1 MEGGYTERD
10 VQAQIHLI
18 EPQGLIKK
26 GIIKNGG
33 LDLKGFEF
41 FEPTT
46 LAEASRLFAQEHT
59 QLLAGGTD
67 LVIGMKALTETP
79 QSVISLQK
87 IPGLAGVTAEAD
99 GGISVGAMTKV
110 REVELSA
117 NIQKHHTALAEGA
130 SEIGSIQI
138 RNLATIGGNIAH
150 ASPAADTVAGL
161 LVAGAQVDIASAD
174 GERSV
179 SIDELFT
186 GPGQTVLA
194 PGEIITRFRLPSPAS
209 GSHYIKHKIREVMDL
224 AFIGVAAAVNLD
236 NGTITDARIGLA
248 AVAPT
253 PIRATEAEDLLRG
266 NELTAELL
274 EQAGEAAAAA
284 SSPISDLRCSA
295 EHRREM
301 VDVLTRR
308 TLQEAVAR
316 A

>member
-1 MEGGYTERD
+1 M
-10 VQAQIHLI
+10 
-18 EPQGLIKK
+18 KS
-26 GIIKNGG
+26 
-33 LDLKGFEF
+33 FEF
-41 FEPTT
+41 YEPTT
-46 LAEASRLFAQEHT
+46 LAEASRLFAEEHA

-67 LVIGMKALTETP
+67 IIIGMKALTETP
-79 QSVISLQK
+79 QSVVSLQK
-87 IPGLAGVTAEAD
+87 IPGLD
-99 GGISVGAMTKV
+99 GITTDGDSINIGAMTTV
-110 REVELSA
+110 REVELSGDV
-117 NIQKHHTALAEGA
+117 QQHHTALAEGA

-161 LVAGAQVDIASAD
+161 LVADAQVDIASAD

-179 SIDELFT
+179 PIDELFT
-186 GPGQTVLA
+186 GPGQTVLT

-224 AFIGVAAAVNLD
+224 AFIGVAAAINMD

-253 PIRATEAEDLLRG
+253 PIRATEAEDLLKG
-266 NELTAELL
+266 NAPTPELL
-274 EQAGEAAAAA
+274 EQAGEAAAAGC
-284 SSPISDLRCSA
+284 SPISDLRCSA

-308 TLQEAVAR
+308 TLQYALER
-316 A
+316 ASA

>member
-1 MEGGYTERD
+1 LR
-10 VQAQIHLI
+10 
-18 EPQGLIKK
+18 
-26 GIIKNGG
+26 N
-33 LDLKGFEF
+33 FEF

-46 LAEASRLFAQEHT
+46 IAEASRLFAQEHA

-67 LVIGMKALTETP
+67 LVIGMKALTEEP
-79 QSVISLQK
+79 QSVISLQN
-87 IPGLAGVTAEAD
+87 IPGLVGITTEAD
-99 GGISVGAMTKV
+99 NSISVGAMTKA
-110 REVELSA
+110 RQVELSA
-117 NIQKHHTALAEGA
+117 DIQQHHTALAEGA
-130 SEIGSIQI
+130 AEIGSIQI

-161 LVAGAQVDIASAD
+161 LVADAQVDIASAD
-174 GERSV
+174 GERAV

-224 AFIGVAAAVNLD
+224 AFIGVAAAVNLE
-236 NGTITDARIGLA
+236 NGVITDARIGLA

-253 PIRATEAEDLLRG
+253 PIRATEAENLLNG

-274 EQAGEAAAAA
+274 AQAGEAAAAA
-284 SSPISDLRCSA
+284 ASPISDLRCSA
-295 EHRREM
+295 EHRSEM

-308 TLQEAVAR
+308 AVQEAVNR

>member
-1 MEGGYTERD
+1 MR
-10 VQAQIHLI
+10 
-18 EPQGLIKK
+18 
-26 GIIKNGG
+26 N
-33 LDLKGFEF
+33 FEF
-41 FEPTT
+41 FEPAT
-46 LAEASRLFAQEHT
+46 LAEASRLFAQEHA

-67 LVIGMKALTETP
+67 LVIGMKALTEAP

-87 IPGLAGVTAEAD
+87 IPGLAGITTESD
-99 GGISVGAMTKV
+99 NSISVGAMTSV
-110 REVELSA
+110 RAVELSA
-117 NIQKHHTALAEGA
+117 DIQQHHTALAEGA
-130 SEIGSIQI
+130 AEIGSIQI

-161 LVAGAQVDIASAD
+161 LVADAQVDIASAD
-174 GERSV
+174 GERTV
-179 SIDELFT
+179 PIDALFT

-224 AFIGVAAAVNLD
+224 AFIGVAASVNLD
-236 NGTITDARIGLA
+236 NGVITDARIGLA

-253 PIRATEAEDLLRG
+253 PIRATEAEDLLKG

-274 EQAGEAAAAA
+274 TQAGEAAAAA
-284 SSPISDLRCSA
+284 ASPISDLRCSA
-295 EHRREM
+295 EHRSEM

-308 TLQEAVAR
+308 TVQEAVNR

>member
-1 MEGGYTERD
+1 
-10 VQAQIHLI
+10 
-18 EPQGLIKK
+18 
-26 GIIKNGG
+26 
-33 LDLKGFEF
+33 LKGFEF

-46 LAEASRLFAQEHT
+46 LAEASRLFAEEHA

-87 IPGLAGVTAEAD
+87 IPGLAGITSDAD
-99 GGISVGAMTKV
+99 NGITIGAMTKA

-117 NIQKHHTALAEGA
+117 DIQQHHTALAEGA
-130 SEIGSIQI
+130 AEIGSIQI

-161 LVAGAQVDIASAD
+161 LVADAQVDIASAD
-174 GERSV
+174 GERTV

-194 PGEIITRFRLPSPAS
+194 PGEIITRFRLPSPSS

-224 AFIGVAAAVNLD
+224 AFIGVAASVNLE
-236 NGTITDARIGLA
+236 NGVITDARIGLA

-253 PIRATEAEDLLRG
+253 PIRATEAENLLNG

-274 EQAGEAAAAA
+274 AQAGEAAAAA
-284 SSPISDLRCSA
+284 ASPISDLRCSA
-295 EHRREM
+295 EHRSEM

-308 TLQEAVAR
+308 AIQAAVDR

>member
-1 MEGGYTERD
+1 MKSF
-10 VQAQIHLI
+10 A
-18 EPQGLIKK
+18 
-26 GIIKNGG
+26 
-33 LDLKGFEF
+33 F

-46 LAEASRLFAQEHT
+46 LADASRLFAEEHT

-87 IPGLAGVTAEAD
+87 IPGLAGITTEAD
-99 GGISVGAMTKV
+99 NSISIGAMTKV
-110 REVELSA
+110 REVELSGA
-117 NIQKHHTALAEGA
+117 VLQHHTALAEGA
-130 SEIGSIQI
+130 AEIGSIQI

-161 LVAGAQVDIASAD
+161 LVADAQVDIASAD
-174 GERSV
+174 GERTV
-179 SIDELFT
+179 PINELFT
-186 GPGQTVLA
+186 GPGQTVLT
-194 PGEIITRFRLPSPAS
+194 PGEIITRFRLPKPAS

-224 AFIGVAAAVNLD
+224 AFIGVAAAVTMD

-253 PIRATEAEDLLRG
+253 PIRATEAEDLLKG
-266 NELTAELL
+266 NALTPQLI

-308 TLQEAVAR
+308 TLRQASER
-316 A
+316 ASG

>member
-1 MEGGYTERD
+1 M
-10 VQAQIHLI
+10 
-18 EPQGLIKK
+18 
-26 GIIKNGG
+26 
-33 LDLKGFEF
+33 KGFEF

-46 LAEASRLFAQEHT
+46 LAEASRLFAEEHA

-67 LVIGMKALTETP
+67 LVIGMKALAETP
-79 QSVISLQK
+79 QSVISLQN
-87 IPGLAGVTAEAD
+87 IPGLAGITSDAD
-99 GGISVGAMTKV
+99 NGISIGAMTKV

-117 NIQKHHTALAEGA
+117 DIQQHHTALAEGA

-161 LVAGAQVDIASAD
+161 LVADAQVDIASAD
-174 GERSV
+174 GERTV

-186 GPGQTVLA
+186 GPGQTVLV
-194 PGEIITRFRLPSPAS
+194 PGEIITRFRLPNPAS

-236 NGTITDARIGLA
+236 NATITDARIGLA

-253 PIRATEAEDLLRG
+253 PIRATEAENLLKG
-266 NELTAELL
+266 NEPTAELL
-274 EQAGEAAAAA
+274 EQVGEAAAAA

-295 EHRREM
+295 EHRKEM

-308 TLQEAVAR
+308 TVQQALGR
-316 A
+316 ASG

>member
-1 MEGGYTERD
+1 M
-10 VQAQIHLI
+10 
-18 EPQGLIKK
+18 KS
-26 GIIKNGG
+26 
-33 LDLKGFEF
+33 FEF
-41 FEPTT
+41 YEPTT
-46 LAEASRLFAQEHT
+46 LAEASRLFAEAHA

-79 QSVISLQK
+79 ESVISLQK
-87 IPGLAGVTAEAD
+87 IPGLT
-99 GGISVGAMTKV
+99 GITTEVDNSISIGAMTKV
-110 REVELSA
+110 REVEVSGD
-117 NIQKHHTALAEGA
+117 IQQHHTALAEGA

-161 LVAGAQVDIASAD
+161 LVADAQVDIASAD

-179 SIDELFT
+179 PIDELFT
-186 GPGQTVLA
+186 GPGQTVLT

-224 AFIGVAAAVNLD
+224 AFIGVAAAINMD

-253 PIRATEAEDLLRG
+253 PIRATEAEDLLKG
-266 NELTAELL
+266 NAPTPELL
-274 EQAGEAAAAA
+274 EQAGEAAAAGC
-284 SSPISDLRCSA
+284 SPISDLRCSA

-301 VDVLTRR
+301 VNVLTRR
-308 TLQEAVAR
+308 TLQSALER
-316 A
+316 ASA

>member
-1 MEGGYTERD
+1 MR
-10 VQAQIHLI
+10 
-18 EPQGLIKK
+18 
-26 GIIKNGG
+26 N
-33 LDLKGFEF
+33 FEF
-41 FEPTT
+41 FEPAT
-46 LAEASRLFAQEHT
+46 LAEASRLFAQEHA

-67 LVIGMKALTETP
+67 LVIGMKALTEAP

-87 IPGLAGVTAEAD
+87 IPGLAGITTESD
-99 GGISVGAMTKV
+99 NSISVGAMTSV
-110 REVELSA
+110 RAVELSA
-117 NIQKHHTALAEGA
+117 DIQQHHTALAEGA
-130 SEIGSIQI
+130 GEIGSIQI

-161 LVAGAQVDIASAD
+161 LVADAQVDIASAD
-174 GERSV
+174 GERTV
-179 SIDELFT
+179 PIDKLFT

-224 AFIGVAAAVNLD
+224 AFIGVAASVNLD
-236 NGTITDARIGLA
+236 NGVITDARIGLA

-253 PIRATEAEDLLRG
+253 PIRATEAEDLLKG

-274 EQAGEAAAAA
+274 TQAGEAAAAA
-284 SSPISDLRCSA
+284 ASPISDLRCSA
-295 EHRREM
+295 EHRSEM

-308 TLQEAVAR
+308 TVQEAVNR

>member
-1 MEGGYTERD
+1 M
-10 VQAQIHLI
+10 
-18 EPQGLIKK
+18 KS
-26 GIIKNGG
+26 
-33 LDLKGFEF
+33 FEY

-46 LAEASRLFAQEHT
+46 LAEASRLLAEEHA

-67 LVIGMKALTETP
+67 LVIGMKAYTETP

-87 IPGLAGVTAEAD
+87 IQGLDGITSDSD
-99 GGISVGAMTKV
+99 GGTTIGAMTKV
-110 REVELSA
+110 REVELSDD
-117 NIQKHHTALAEGA
+117 IQQHHTALAEGA

-161 LVAGAQVDIASAD
+161 LVADAQVDIASAN

-179 SIDELFT
+179 PINELFT
-186 GPGQTVLA
+186 GPGQTVLK
-194 PGEIITRFRLPSPAS
+194 PGEIITQFRLPNPAS

-224 AFIGVAAAVNLD
+224 AFIGVASSVNID

-253 PIRATEAEDLLRG
+253 PIRATEAEELLKG
-266 NELTAELL
+266 KEITSELL

-284 SSPISDLRCSA
+284 TSPISDLRCSA
-295 EHRREM
+295 EHRKEM

-308 TLQEAVAR
+308 TLQLAIDR

>member
-1 MEGGYTERD
+1 MR
-10 VQAQIHLI
+10 
-18 EPQGLIKK
+18 
-26 GIIKNGG
+26 N
-33 LDLKGFEF
+33 FEF
-41 FEPTT
+41 FEPAT
-46 LAEASRLFAQEHT
+46 LAEASRLFAQEHA

-67 LVIGMKALTETP
+67 LVIGMKALTEAP

-87 IPGLAGVTAEAD
+87 IPGLAGITTESD
-99 GGISVGAMTKV
+99 NSIGVGAMTNV
-110 REVELSA
+110 RAVELSA
-117 NIQKHHTALAEGA
+117 DIQQHHTALAEGA
-130 SEIGSIQI
+130 AEIGSIQI

-161 LVAGAQVDIASAD
+161 LVADAQVDIASAY
-174 GERSV
+174 GERTV
-179 SIDELFT
+179 PIDKLFT

-224 AFIGVAAAVNLD
+224 AFIGVAASVNLD
-236 NGTITDARIGLA
+236 NGVITDARIGLA

-253 PIRATEAEDLLRG
+253 PIRATEAEDLLKG

-274 EQAGEAAAAA
+274 TQAGEAAAAA
-284 SSPISDLRCSA
+284 ASPISDLRCSA
-295 EHRREM
+295 EHRSEM

-308 TLQEAVAR
+308 TVQEAVNR

>member
-1 MEGGYTERD
+1 M
-10 VQAQIHLI
+10 
-18 EPQGLIKK
+18 KS
-26 GIIKNGG
+26 
-33 LDLKGFEF
+33 FEF

-46 LAEASRLFAQEHT
+46 LAEASRLFAEEHA

-67 LVIGMKALTETP
+67 LVIGMKAYTETP

-87 IPGLAGVTAEAD
+87 IPGLAGITTEAD
-99 GGISVGAMTKV
+99 NSISIGAMTPV
-110 REVELSA
+110 REVELSGD
-117 NIQKHHTALAEGA
+117 IQQHHTALAEGA
-130 SEIGSIQI
+130 AEIGSIQI

-161 LVAGAQVDIASAD
+161 LVADAQVDIASAD
-174 GERSV
+174 GERTV
-179 SIDELFT
+179 PINELFT
-186 GPGQTVLA
+186 GPGQTVLRN
-194 PGEIITRFRLPSPAS
+194 GEIITRFRLPSPAS

-224 AFIGVAAAVNLD
+224 AFIGVAAAIDMD

-253 PIRATEAEDLLRG
+253 PIRATEAEALLKG
-266 NELTAELL
+266 NAPTPELL

-308 TLQEAVAR
+308 TLEQASENASG
-316 A
+316 

>member
-1 MEGGYTERD
+1 M
-10 VQAQIHLI
+10 
-18 EPQGLIKK
+18 KS
-26 GIIKNGG
+26 
-33 LDLKGFEF
+33 FEF
-41 FEPTT
+41 YEPTT
-46 LAEASRLFAQEHT
+46 LAEASRLFAEEHA

-67 LVIGMKALTETP
+67 IVIGMKALTETP
-79 QSVISLQK
+79 ESVISLQK
-87 IPGLAGVTAEAD
+87 IPGLAGITTEAD
-99 GGISVGAMTKV
+99 NSISIGAMTKV
-110 REVELSA
+110 REVEVSGD
-117 NIQKHHTALAEGA
+117 IQQHHTALAEGA

-161 LVAGAQVDIASAD
+161 LVADAQVDIASAD

-179 SIDELFT
+179 PIDELFT
-186 GPGQTVLA
+186 GPGQTVLV

-253 PIRATEAEDLLRG
+253 PIRATEAENLLNG
-266 NELTAELL
+266 NAPTPELL
-274 EQAGEAAAAA
+274 EQAGEAAAAGC
-284 SSPISDLRCSA
+284 SPISDLRCSA

-308 TLQEAVAR
+308 TLQHALER
-316 A
+316 ASA

>member
-1 MEGGYTERD
+1 M
-10 VQAQIHLI
+10 
-18 EPQGLIKK
+18 KS
-26 GIIKNGG
+26 
-33 LDLKGFEF
+33 FEF
-41 FEPTT
+41 YEPTT
-46 LAEASRLFAQEHT
+46 LAEASRLFAEAHA

-67 LVIGMKALTETP
+67 LVIGMKAYTETP
-79 QSVISLQK
+79 ESVISLQK
-87 IPGLAGVTAEAD
+87 IPGLTGITTEAD
-99 GGISVGAMTKV
+99 NSISIGAMTKV
-110 REVELSA
+110 REVELSGD
-117 NIQKHHTALAEGA
+117 IQQHHTALAEGA

-161 LVAGAQVDIASAD
+161 LVADAQVDIASAD

-179 SIDELFT
+179 PIDELFT

-224 AFIGVAAAVNLD
+224 AFIGVAAAINID

-253 PIRATEAEDLLRG
+253 PIRATAAEALLKG
-266 NELTAELL
+266 NALTPELL
-274 EQAGEAAAAA
+274 EQAGEAAAAGC
-284 SSPISDLRCSA
+284 SPISDLRCSA

-308 TLQEAVAR
+308 TLQYALER
-316 A
+316 ASA

>member
-1 MEGGYTERD
+1 M
-10 VQAQIHLI
+10 
-18 EPQGLIKK
+18 KS
-26 GIIKNGG
+26 
-33 LDLKGFEF
+33 FEY

-46 LAEASRLFAQEHT
+46 LAEASRLFAEEHA

-67 LVIGMKALTETP
+67 LVIGMKAYTETP

-87 IPGLAGVTAEAD
+87 IQGLDTITSDSD
-99 GGISVGAMTKV
+99 GSITIGAMTKV
-110 REVELSA
+110 RDVELSDDV
-117 NIQKHHTALAEGA
+117 QKHHTALVEGA

-161 LVAGAQVDIASAD
+161 LVADAQVDIASAD
-174 GERSV
+174 GGRSV
-179 SIDELFT
+179 PINELFT
-186 GPGQTVLA
+186 GPGQTVLK
-194 PGEIITRFRLPSPAS
+194 PGEIITQFRLPSPAS

-224 AFIGVAAAVNLD
+224 AFIGVASAVNVD

-253 PIRATEAEDLLRG
+253 PIRATEAEDLLKG
-266 NELTAELL
+266 KEITSELL

-284 SSPISDLRCSA
+284 TSPISDLRCSA
-295 EHRREM
+295 EHRKEM
-301 VDVLTRR
+301 VNVFTRR
-308 TLQEAVAR
+308 TLQLAIDR

>member
-1 MEGGYTERD
+1 M
-10 VQAQIHLI
+10 
-18 EPQGLIKK
+18 
-26 GIIKNGG
+26 
-33 LDLKGFEF
+33 KGFEF

-130 SEIGSIQI
+130 AEIGSIQI

-174 GERSV
+174 GERTV
-179 SIDELFT
+179 PIDELFT

-308 TLQEAVAR
+308 TLQESVAR

>member
-1 MEGGYTERD
+1 MR
-10 VQAQIHLI
+10 
-18 EPQGLIKK
+18 
-26 GIIKNGG
+26 N
-33 LDLKGFEF
+33 FEF
-41 FEPTT
+41 FEPAT
-46 LAEASRLFAQEHT
+46 LAEASRLFAQEHA

-67 LVIGMKALTETP
+67 LVIGMKALTEAP

-87 IPGLAGVTAEAD
+87 IPGLAGITTESD
-99 GGISVGAMTKV
+99 NSISVGAMTNV
-110 REVELSA
+110 RAVELSA
-117 NIQKHHTALAEGA
+117 AIQQHHTALAEGA
-130 SEIGSIQI
+130 AEIGSIQI

-161 LVAGAQVDIASAD
+161 LVADAQVDIASAD
-174 GERSV
+174 GERTV
-179 SIDELFT
+179 PIDQLFT

-224 AFIGVAAAVNLD
+224 AFIGVAASVNLD
-236 NGTITDARIGLA
+236 NGVITDARIGLA

-253 PIRATEAEDLLRG
+253 PIRATEAEDLLKG

-274 EQAGEAAAAA
+274 TQAGEAAAAA
-284 SSPISDLRCSA
+284 ASPISDLRCSA
-295 EHRREM
+295 EHRSEM

-308 TLQEAVAR
+308 TVQEAVNR

>member
-1 MEGGYTERD
+1 M
-10 VQAQIHLI
+10 
-18 EPQGLIKK
+18 KS
-26 GIIKNGG
+26 
-33 LDLKGFEF
+33 FEF

-46 LAEASRLFAQEHT
+46 LAEASRLFAQEHA

-87 IPGLAGVTAEAD
+87 IPGLAGITAD
-99 GGISVGAMTKV
+99 GDSINIGAMTKV
-110 REVELSA
+110 REIEISA
-117 NIQKHHTALAEGA
+117 DIQQHHTALAEGA
-130 SEIGSIQI
+130 AEIGSIQI
-138 RNLATIGGNIAH
+138 RNLATVGGNIAH

-161 LVAGAQVDIASAD
+161 LVAEAQVDIASAD
-174 GERSV
+174 GERTV
-179 SIDELFT
+179 PINELFT

-248 AVAPT
+248 AVGPT
-253 PIRATEAEDLLRG
+253 PIRATEAENLLNG
-266 NELTAELL
+266 NAPTAELV

-295 EHRREM
+295 EHRKEM

-308 TLQEAVAR
+308 TVQQALER
-316 A
+316 ASG

>member
-1 MEGGYTERD
+1 M
-10 VQAQIHLI
+10 
-18 EPQGLIKK
+18 KS
-26 GIIKNGG
+26 
-33 LDLKGFEF
+33 FEF

-46 LAEASRLFAQEHT
+46 LAEASRLFAQEHA

-87 IPGLAGVTAEAD
+87 IPGLTGITTEAD
-99 GGISVGAMTKV
+99 NSISIGAMAKV

-117 NIQKHHTALAEGA
+117 DIQQHHTALAEGA

-161 LVAGAQVDIASAD
+161 LVADAQVDIANAD
-174 GERSV
+174 GERTV
-179 SIDELFT
+179 PINELFT
-186 GPGQTVLA
+186 GPGQTVLT
-194 PGEIITRFRLPSPAS
+194 PGEIITRFRLPSPVS

-224 AFIGVAAAVNLD
+224 AFIGVAASINLD

-253 PIRATEAEDLLRG
+253 PIRATAAENLLNG
-266 NELTAELL
+266 NAPTAELV

-295 EHRREM
+295 EHRKEM

-308 TLQEAVAR
+308 TIQQALERAR

>member
-1 MEGGYTERD
+1 M
-10 VQAQIHLI
+10 
-18 EPQGLIKK
+18 KS
-26 GIIKNGG
+26 
-33 LDLKGFEF
+33 FEF

-46 LAEASRLFAQEHT
+46 LAEASRLFAQEHA

-67 LVIGMKALTETP
+67 IIIGMKAYTETP
-79 QSVISLQK
+79 ETVISLQK
-87 IPGLAGVTAEAD
+87 IPGLTGITTEAD
-99 GGISVGAMTKV
+99 NSISIGAMAKV

-117 NIQKHHTALAEGA
+117 DIQRHHTALAEGA
-130 SEIGSIQI
+130 AEIGSIQI

-161 LVAGAQVDIASAD
+161 LVADAQVDIASAD

-179 SIDELFT
+179 PIDELFT
-186 GPGQTVLA
+186 GPGQTVLRN
-194 PGEIITRFRLPSPAS
+194 GEIITRFRLPSPAS

-224 AFIGVAAAVNLD
+224 AFIGVAAAINID

-253 PIRATEAEDLLRG
+253 PIRATEAEDLLKG
-266 NELTAELL
+266 NALTPELL
-274 EQAGEAAAAA
+274 EQVGEAAAAA

-308 TLQEAVAR
+308 TLQQASER
-316 A
+316 ASG

>member
-1 MEGGYTERD
+1 MKSFDY
-10 VQAQIHLI
+10 
-18 EPQGLIKK
+18 
-26 GIIKNGG
+26 
-33 LDLKGFEF
+33 

-46 LAEASRLFAQEHT
+46 LAEASRLFAEEHA

-67 LVIGMKALTETP
+67 LVIGMKAYTETP

-87 IPGLAGVTAEAD
+87 IPGLD
-99 GGISVGAMTKV
+99 GITTDSDGSITIGAMTKA
-110 REVELSA
+110 REVELSEDV
-117 NIQKHHTALAEGA
+117 QKHHTALAEGA

-161 LVAGAQVDIASAD
+161 LVANAQVDIASAD
-174 GERSV
+174 GGRSV
-179 SIDELFT
+179 PINELFT
-186 GPGQTVLA
+186 GPGQTVLK
-194 PGEIITRFRLPSPAS
+194 PGEILTQFRLPSPAS

-224 AFIGVAAAVNLD
+224 AFIGVASAVNMD

-253 PIRATEAEDLLRG
+253 PIRATEAENLLKG
-266 NELTAELL
+266 KEITSELL
-274 EQAGEAAAAA
+274 EQAAAAAA
-284 SSPISDLRCSA
+284 AATSPISDLRCSA

-301 VDVLTRR
+301 VNVLTRR
-308 TLQEAVAR
+308 TLQLAIER

>member
-1 MEGGYTERD
+1 MKSF
-10 VQAQIHLI
+10 A
-18 EPQGLIKK
+18 
-26 GIIKNGG
+26 
-33 LDLKGFEF
+33 F

-46 LAEASRLFAQEHT
+46 LAEASRLFAEEHA

-67 LVIGMKALTETP
+67 LVIGMKAYTETP
-79 QSVISLQK
+79 ESVISLQK
-87 IPGLAGVTAEAD
+87 IPGLTGITTD
-99 GGISVGAMTKV
+99 GNSINIGAMTKI
-110 REVELSA
+110 REVERSA
-117 NIQKHHTALAEGA
+117 DVQQHHTALAEGA

-161 LVAGAQVDIASAD
+161 LVADAHVDIASAE

-179 SIDELFT
+179 PINELFT

-194 PGEIITRFRLPSPAS
+194 PGEIITRFRLPTPAS

-253 PIRATEAEDLLRG
+253 PIRAREAEDLLKG
-266 NELTAELL
+266 NAPTPELL

-284 SSPISDLRCSA
+284 ASPISDLRCSA

-301 VDVLTRR
+301 VDVLTKR

>member
-1 MEGGYTERD
+1 M
-10 VQAQIHLI
+10 
-18 EPQGLIKK
+18 KS
-26 GIIKNGG
+26 
-33 LDLKGFEF
+33 FEF

-46 LAEASRLFAQEHT
+46 LAEASRLFAEEHA

-87 IPGLAGVTAEAD
+87 IPGLAGITTD
-99 GGISVGAMTKV
+99 GDSINIGAMTKV
-110 REVELSA
+110 REIELSTD
-117 NIQKHHTALAEGA
+117 IQQHHTALAEGA

-138 RNLATIGGNIAH
+138 RNLATVGGNIAH

-161 LVAGAQVDIASAD
+161 LVANAQVDIASAD
-174 GERSV
+174 GERTV
-179 SIDELFT
+179 PINELFT
-186 GPGQTVLA
+186 GPGQTVLT

-224 AFIGVAAAVNLD
+224 AFIGVAAAIDMD

-253 PIRATEAEDLLRG
+253 PIRATEAEELLKG
-266 NELTAELL
+266 NTPTPELL

-308 TLQEAVAR
+308 TLEQAAER
-316 A
+316 ANG

>member
-1 MEGGYTERD
+1 MKSF
-10 VQAQIHLI
+10 A
-18 EPQGLIKK
+18 
-26 GIIKNGG
+26 
-33 LDLKGFEF
+33 F

-46 LAEASRLFAQEHT
+46 LAEASRLFAEEHA

-67 LVIGMKALTETP
+67 LVIGMKAYTETP
-79 QSVISLQK
+79 ESVISLQK
-87 IPGLAGVTAEAD
+87 IPGLAGITTEAD
-99 GGISVGAMTKV
+99 NSISIGAMTKV
-110 REVELSA
+110 REVELSEA
-117 NIQKHHTALAEGA
+117 IQQHHTALAEGA
-130 SEIGSIQI
+130 TEIGSIQI

-161 LVAGAQVDIASAD
+161 LVADAQVDIASAD
-174 GERSV
+174 GDRSV
-179 SIDELFT
+179 PINELFT

-194 PGEIITRFRLPSPAS
+194 PGEIITRFRLPSPAA

-253 PIRATEAEDLLRG
+253 PIRATEAENLLKG
-266 NELTAELL
+266 NAPTAELL

-301 VDVLTRR
+301 VDVLTQR
-308 TLQEAVAR
+308 TLQYALER
-316 A
+316 ANG

>member
-1 MEGGYTERD
+1 M
-10 VQAQIHLI
+10 
-18 EPQGLIKK
+18 KS
-26 GIIKNGG
+26 
-33 LDLKGFEF
+33 FEF

-46 LAEASRLFAQEHT
+46 LAEASRLFAEEHT

-79 QSVISLQK
+79 ESVISLQK
-87 IPGLAGVTAEAD
+87 IPGLAGVTTEAD
-99 GGISVGAMTKV
+99 NSISIGAMTKV
-110 REVELSA
+110 REVELSGD
-117 NIQKHHTALAEGA
+117 IQQHHTALAEGA
-130 SEIGSIQI
+130 AEIGSIQI

-161 LVAGAQVDIASAD
+161 LVADAQVDIASAD
-174 GERSV
+174 SERSV
-179 SIDELFT
+179 PIDELFT
-186 GPGQTVLA
+186 GPGQTVLT
-194 PGEIITRFRLPSPAS
+194 PGEIITRFRLSSPAS

-253 PIRATEAEDLLRG
+253 PIRATEAENLLNG
-266 NELTAELL
+266 NAPTPELL

-284 SSPISDLRCSA
+284 ASPISDLRCSA

-308 TLQEAVAR
+308 TLQHALERAR
-316 A
+316 G